1 MSADST
7 PDLSVTH
14 PVLRILHERRVGNS
28 KPGQRTDPHKVGLA
42 VEGGG
47 MRGVVSAAMLA
58 ALEEFGFADCFDAV
72 YGASAGAISGA
83 YFLAG
88 ETWKSLPL
96 YYRDLPARGL
106 IDLKR
111 VLRGRSI
118 LDLDLLFDDVME
130 HVRPLDYEKVLSGP
144 VPLGVA
150 VTLVDR
156 MEPLLVTSF
165 ESKADLKEALRAG
178 SWRPVLVRGTAEYRG
193 QRAVDGSMLAALP
206 YTLAVDDGCTHV
218 LSLSTFPTG
227 GYSTK
232 PSLLGK
238 LTARQ
243 LDRARRGLGALYLD
257 HARKKYDGLLWLAS
271 QRDAPNAD
279 PPFVLDLAPASGEDT
294 ISRWETR
301 LGPLVH
307 AVERS
312 YEMVYTTFRMG
323 AGGERASVRAVPR
336 WTVVPAE

>member
-1 MSADST
+1 MSADSL
-7 PDLSVTH
+7 PEPPAAH
-14 PVLRILHERRVGNS
+14 PVLRILHERRDGNS
-28 KPGQRTDPHKVGLA
+28 NPGERTDPHKVGLA

-106 IDLKR
+106 VDPKR
-111 VLRGRSI
+111 ALHGKSI
-118 LDLDLLFDDVME
+118 LDLDLLFDEVME
-130 HVRPLDYEKVLSGP
+130 HVRPLDYEKILRGP

-150 VTLVDR
+150 ITLADR

-165 ESKADLKEALRAG
+165 ESRADLKEALRAG
-178 SWRPVLVRGTAEYRG
+178 SWRPVLVRGTGRYRG

-206 YTLAVDDGCTHV
+206 YTLAVEDGCTHV

-232 PSLLGK
+232 PSLLGR
-238 LTARQ
+238 LTAWQ
-243 LDRARRGLGALYLD
+243 LDRARKGLGALYLE
-257 HARKKYDGLLWLAS
+257 HARQKYDGLLWLAA
-271 QRDAPNAD
+271 QRETPNAD
-279 PPFVLDLAPASGEDT
+279 PPFVLDLAPANGEDT

-301 LGPLVH
+301 LEPLVH

-312 YEMVYTTFRMG
+312 YEMVYKTFQMSPD
-323 AGGERASVRAVPR
+323 GEGTSVRAVPR
-336 WTVVPAE
+336 WTVVPTD